1 MKGVPIKFRGIE
13 DIKDGKYVYGDY
25 VTRQDGCAIRVK
37 TSANLFNLHE
47 YEVAVKPETVAQ
59 LVCYDAEGNEVYEG
73 DTIDALAYDD
83 PSYKYTFKA
92 VLTHNVKVSELMAY
106 CVKLIKRGNTNE

>member
-1 MKGVPIKFRGIE
+1 MKDVPIKFRGIE

-59 LVCYDAEGNEVYEG
+59 LVGYDVEGNEVYEG
-73 DTIDALAYDD
+73 DELLDANNIDTKNTAHCHVITAKLY
-83 PSYKYTFKA
+83 
-92 VLTHNVKVSELMAY
+92 VNVNLKCFRLKKV
-106 CVKLIKRGNTNE
+106 NNNE

>member
-1 MKGVPIKFRGIE
+1 MKKIPIKFRGIE

-25 VTRQDGCAIRVK
+25 VTRATGCAIRVK

-59 LVCYDAEGNEVYEG
+59 LIGYDVDDKEIYEG
-73 DTIDALAYDD
+73 DTVFDADNNAVIAALYPNAH
-83 PSYKYTFKA
+83 YKNYT
-92 VLTHNVKVSELMAY
+92 L
-106 CVKLIKRGNTNE
+106 KRKW